1 MTYSY
6 AFAVLWSAWMISWA
20 LGALWSSK
28 VAARPPEKQ
37 ERFYWLLT
45 LAGAVLIMVNFRNGR
60 MEMIWTQPDWVE
72 WSLFALAS
80 IGLAFT
86 WWARIHLGRL
96 WSGRITRKADHKII
110 DTGPYGI
117 VRHPIYTGLLLAL
130 LATALLK
137 PGPWGVAGFALL
149 TISFVIKAQLEERFL
164 MEELGP
170 DAYERYR
177 HRVPMLVPLWP
188 VSRG

>member
-96 WSGRITRKADHKII
+96 WSGRITR
-110 DTGPYGI
+110 TSSPF
-117 VRHPIYTGLLLAL
+117 
-130 LATALLK
+130 
-137 PGPWGVAGFALL
+137 PGDVAGRSRLDRFRA
-149 TISFVIKAQLEERFL
+149 IQLP
-164 MEELGP
+164 GI
-170 DAYERYR
+170 
-177 HRVPMLVPLWP
+177 HC
-188 VSRG
+188 G